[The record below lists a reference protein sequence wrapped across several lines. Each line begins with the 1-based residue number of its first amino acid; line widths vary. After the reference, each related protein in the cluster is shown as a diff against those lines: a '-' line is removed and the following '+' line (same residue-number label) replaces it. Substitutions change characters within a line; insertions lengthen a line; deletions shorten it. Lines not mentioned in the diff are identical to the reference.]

1 MRLSIETLKKIE
13 AELGEFDISQV
24 MGGTNDVY
32 LRFGYWNQ
40 INVGKLS
47 EILGEFII
55 VEEDSDYDDDCG
67 HKYMYRLFDTIFYNK
82 NKINELY

>member
-24 MGGTNDVY
+24 MGGTNDMY
-32 LRFGYWNQ
+32 LRFGYWNK
-40 INVGKLS
+40 INQGKLS

-82 NKINELY
+82 TKLNELY